1 MTQDAWT
8 RWIVE
13 RFDLGYRTLHA
24 LDAPAAQVGPALCLE
39 LRRSRRNRQL
49 PDGTTVRRG
58 DPIGILH
65 LNNRRIL
72 ALHHGSPGQRTV
84 GLLFRRRV
92 VASLEVL
99 AALAADGGP
108 LAHVCAFTATT
119 IFGGLVERIGFDEAA
134 GNRLASA
141 RVIGA
146 YQRLLLVALHPAV
159 AARPRLGTLP
169 RARRLWISRER
180 LLALHGPVRAR
191 RQRRPVTG

>member
-92 VASLEVL
+92 LALLEVL
-99 AALAADGGP
+99 AALAAPGARGAYQGAWAMVFALASGSALAIAGP
-108 LAHVCAFTATT
+108 LRGEIGWGGAWAA
-119 IFGGLVERIGFDEAA
+119 FGGLTLGAGAA
-134 GNRLASA
+134 FAAARARLTRLAEA
-141 RVIGA
+141 RAG
-146 YQRLLLVALHPAV
+146 R
-159 AARPRLGTLP
+159 
-169 RARRLWISRER
+169 S
-180 LLALHGPVRAR
+180 
-191 RQRRPVTG
+191 